1 MKTIAALLLMIAT
14 PALAQREIVVV
25 PTSPV
30 PSDSKP
36 NNPAVP
42 DVYTTSGQ
50 FERVVVMRMKYGTDL
65 LADLEKAVADEH
77 IENAVIL
84 SGIGSVRGFKLHQMA
99 NRDLPTKNIFTTEVN
114 TPADLDSISGY
125 VIDGKVHAHIV
136 LGVTPDRTMAGHLE
150 HGTEV
155 FSYAVVTV
163 GVLTGVDLSR
173 VEDKGYR

>member
-1 MKTIAALLLMIAT
+1 MKAALCLLLMAA
-14 PALAQREIVVV
+14 PALAAQEIVVV
-25 PTSPV
+25 PTPPV
-30 PSDSKP
+30 PSDSRP

-42 DVYTTSGQ
+42 DVYTGSGQ
-50 FERVVVMRMKYGTDL
+50 FERIVVMRMKYGTDL
-65 LADLEKAVADEH
+65 LTDIEKAVADEH
-77 IENAVIL
+77 IKDAVIL
-84 SGIGSVRGFKLHQMA
+84 SGIGSVRGFKVHQMA
-99 NRDLPTKNIFTTEVN
+99 NRDLPTKNIFTTEAT

-136 LGVTPDRTMAGHLE
+136 LGVSPDRTMAGHLE

-163 GVLTGVDLSR
+163 GVLTGIDLSR